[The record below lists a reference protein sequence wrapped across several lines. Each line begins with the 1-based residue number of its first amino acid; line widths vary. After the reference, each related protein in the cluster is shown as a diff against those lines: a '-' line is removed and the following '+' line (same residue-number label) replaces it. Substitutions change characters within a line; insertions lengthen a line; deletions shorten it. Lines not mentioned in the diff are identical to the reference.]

1 MLNPK
6 SEILNPKQIRN
17 YNVQN
22 SKRFEFSASCLEF
35 KDNG

>member
-6 SEILNPKQIRN
+6 SETNPKQIRN
-17 YNVQN
+17 FNVQN